1 MITINA
7 QSATGLNIR
16 LDLAKDLTID
26 LLKLNLLMKIGHRI
40 DKIFFGF
47 QELDEPHQTLES
59 YGITNHSTIR
69 FTHFLI

>member
-1 MITINA
+1 MHN
-7 QSATGLNIR
+7 QQ

-26 LLKLNLLMKIGHRI
+26 LLKFNLLIKTGHRI
-40 DKIFFGF
+40 DKIFFEF
-47 QELDEPHQTLES
+47 QELVEPHRTLES